1 MLTTLQ
7 NFSIYFWPT
16 LHNTSYIFYTYHLY
30 PRPTAL
36 SLSHKTRCLSQF
48 PYTLPFSPLLYRL
61 AAKEIKSPAECYH
74 VVSYPRTNDLSTKCY
89 KCIYRQPLHGGRNV
103 KLRYFAFGAVSI
115 DDRPKWLFLHTSH
128 KERSLQTFSLSHM
141 ENNNPS
147 SPITFCTKRYLR
159 CFKVPQWDTAR
170 GKNQDECGII
180 VDFYWSLIVSLMS

>member
-115 DDRPKWLFLHTSH
+115 EMIDQNDYFYTQVIKKGPYRLFLFPIWKTITQVHLLPFVQKDIYDVLKCLNEILREAKTKMNAALLS
-128 KERSLQTFSLSHM
+128 TFI
-141 ENNNPS
+141 E
-147 SPITFCTKRYLR
+147 
-159 CFKVPQWDTAR
+159 A
-170 GKNQDECGII
+170 
-180 VDFYWSLIVSLMS
+180 